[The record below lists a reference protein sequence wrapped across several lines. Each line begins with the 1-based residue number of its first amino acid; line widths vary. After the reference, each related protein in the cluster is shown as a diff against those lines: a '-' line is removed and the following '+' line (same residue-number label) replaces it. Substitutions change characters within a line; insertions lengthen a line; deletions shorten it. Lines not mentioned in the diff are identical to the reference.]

1 MARRNGRGSK
11 SLADTITQFERSEL
25 RLVRSASSA
34 QILSTREASRLEE
47 RFSQSSS
54 QKRSTDVLSAAIHLN
69 KLLTSALKDG
79 PGAGRTGSR
88 SEYDIVT
95 EMGAVLRAEQK
106 SEEAVAQ
113 LLRLLGELVPFDSYH
128 FRTTP
133 RFETAHPAYAF
144 LNRLVAV
151 ASGDR
156 RAEGP
161 IYTVHEVL

>member
-54 QKRSTDVLSAAIHLN
+54 QKRSTDVLAAAIHLN

-95 EMGAVLRAEQK
+95 EMGAVLRAEQARAPFAITVLDIDADPELQELY
-106 SEEAVAQ
+106 S
-113 LLRLLGELVPFDSYH
+113 LLVPVTLLPDGEEMHYRVDLH
-128 FRTTP
+128 
-133 RFETAHPAYAF
+133 
-144 LNRLVAV
+144 RL
-151 ASGDR
+151 
-156 RAEGP
+156 RAALA
-161 IYTVHEVL
+161 TS